1 MEYSRRRFLA
11 AAATTAGTPLF
22 IQQAAAHPAD
32 PPSCY
37 ESRQYNHPTP
47 TAPDQPAHDAVI
59 AEAYGEL
66 VLNANRP
73 YWVWPVCSISDPVT
87 IEYEVRTSNRTAT
100 PSILV
105 ADDEGFRKYE
115 TKVRDHPLIDGPLIS
130 TTTEDLGR
138 LGSWDVPTGV
148 NTENVHPWNLFKQ
161 GDSRQ
166 PWDEDSSIVDL
177 YTLQC
182 LNSAETGSVRRHH
195 TIEPGRYYVIFDWTD
210 GVLHSP
216 TDDQVAAQVSLRA
229 SHSVED
235 QVTETAPATMAQL
248 YGQLAGGSSPV
259 VTTAVSLAEAICRQV
274 PEEFQDVSLTEI
286 NAVAPRTGQLVSSVN
301 LVLTI
306 VADQLG
312 FSPSIMDRVTA
323 RTSVWTRWGLSV
335 LPVASSIDQ
344 LLNDACAVAAAD
356 PAEVTDDVENMLMS
370 LGILVADLVAAYF
383 GVAGRA
389 GAFVTRFAHKYLLGF
404 VARTLS
410 LRTYLVLLRELYTL
424 TRSGVAEVLRMIK
437 AVTRTIAR
445 KYEFLSD
452 DDIESVEKLDRRSLH
467 SLDLDIDLFSLS
479 PECTT

>member
-1 MEYSRRRFLA
+1 MDYSRRRFLA
-11 AAATTAGTPLF
+11 AAATTACTPFF
-22 IQQAAAHPAD
+22 IQHNAANSVD

-37 ESRQYNHPTP
+37 ESRQYNYPTP
-47 TAPDQPAHDAVI
+47 TTPEQPAHDAII

-66 VLNANRP
+66 VLNTNRP
-73 YWVWPVCSISDPVT
+73 YWVWPVCSISNPVT
-87 IEYEVRTSNRTAT
+87 IEYEVRTSTRTAT

-105 ADDEGFRKYE
+105 VDDEGLRKYE
-115 TKVRDHPLIDGPLIS
+115 TKVRGHPLIDGPLIS

-138 LGSWDVPTGV
+138 LGTWDIPTGV
-148 NTENVHPWNLFKQ
+148 NTKNIHPWNLFKQ

-182 LNSAETGSVRRHH
+182 LNSAETRSIRRYH

-216 TDDQVAAQVSLRA
+216 KDDQVAAQVSLRA

-235 QVTETAPATMAQL
+235 QVAETAPATMAQL
-248 YGQLAGGSSPV
+248 YGQLAGGSSPL
-259 VTTAVSLAEAICRQV
+259 VTTAVSLAEAICRRV
-274 PEEFQDVSLTEI
+274 PEEFRDVSLTEI
-286 NAVAPRTGQLVSSVN
+286 NAVAPRTGQLISSVN
-301 LVLTI
+301 LVLTLI
-306 VADQLG
+306 ADHLG

-323 RTSVWTRWGLSV
+323 RTSTWTRWGLSV

-344 LLNDACAVAAAD
+344 LLDDACVVAAAN
-356 PAEVTDDVENMLMS
+356 PTEVMDDVENMLIS

-404 VARTLS
+404 IARTLG

-424 TRSGVAEVLRMIK
+424 TRSGIAEVLRKIK
-437 AVTRTIAR
+437 TVTRTIAR
-445 KYEFLSD
+445 EYEFLSD
-452 DDIESVEKLDRRSLH
+452 DDVGTVEDLDRGSLQ
-467 SLDLDIDLFSLS
+467 SLDVDIDLFSLS